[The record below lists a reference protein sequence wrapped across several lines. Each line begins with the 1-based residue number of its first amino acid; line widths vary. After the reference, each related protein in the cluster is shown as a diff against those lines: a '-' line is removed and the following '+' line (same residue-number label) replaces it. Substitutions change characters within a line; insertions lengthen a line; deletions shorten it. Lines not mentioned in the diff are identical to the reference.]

1 LVTKYESLYDAV
13 PNIFSGIVRFNK
25 FSDCFWSIKYI
36 NTFISFEQKIN
47 SASDDFSRTDM
58 SIDSNLLNWLL
69 TYEDVGLEMLNILNY
84 DALADDSNYLII
96 NLGFNFYVSCDE
108 FKNEIEFAKL
118 FQKKYWAVLREY
130 EEREAGDVLVNNM
143 NYDLFNPKKL
153 KDYVNDKNL
162 IEPNKIVHLT
172 DLQICNWVPL
182 RYIAQDS
189 TTQGGI
195 RLNQAHELF
204 HQDNYEAALNLYK
217 EILETRDDFHEAW
230 IGLAASHYMLG
241 NYDEALTA
249 SYNLQKNWAPPF
261 ITNFSKQCELKSRQ
275 MIH

>member
-1 LVTKYESLYDAV
+1 MRNL
-13 PNIFSGIVRFNK
+13 NI
-25 FSDCFWSIKYI
+25 
-36 NTFISFEQKIN
+36 FISFEDEIT
-47 SASDDFSRTDM
+47 SAFDDFSKTEM
-58 SIDSNLLNWLL
+58 SIDSNLLNWLI
-69 TYEDVGLEMLNILNY
+69 TYEYLAFEMLNILNF
-84 DALADDSNYLII
+84 DRLAEDSNYLIA
-96 NLGFNFYVSCDE
+96 NKTFNFYVSFGE
-108 FKNEIEFAKL
+108 FKKEIEFAEL
-118 FQKKYWAVLREY
+118 YQKEYLAILRKYELEVID
-130 EEREAGDVLVNNM
+130 DVLI
-143 NYDLFNPKKL
+143 YDDNIDIKKL
-153 KDYVNDKNL
+153 LNYLNDKNL
-162 IEPNKIVHLT
+162 KEPKKIVHLT
-172 DLQICNWVPL
+172 DFQICNWVPL

-275 MIH
+275 MIN